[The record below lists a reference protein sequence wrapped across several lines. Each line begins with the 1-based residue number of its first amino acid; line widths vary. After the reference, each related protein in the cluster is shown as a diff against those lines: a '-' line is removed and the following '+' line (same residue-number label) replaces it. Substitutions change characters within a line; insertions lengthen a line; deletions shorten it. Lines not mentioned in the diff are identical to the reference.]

1 MAVAAFR
8 CAPSGPVREL
18 ADWPLFFLHFGPN
31 RDSAS
36 RRYELVG
43 PRSAPPRSS
52 SDGAQWFCRLALP
65 CMTIAILG
73 LRLLV
78 AGYFGTHVVV
88 VSGRDDGQAPRFS
101 L

>member
-1 MAVAAFR
+1 MA
-8 CAPSGPVREL
+8 
-18 ADWPLFFLHFGPN
+18 
-31 RDSAS
+31 
-36 RRYELVG
+36 
-43 PRSAPPRSS
+43 
-52 SDGAQWFCRLALP
+52 
-65 CMTIAILG
+65 IAILG

>member
-1 MAVAAFR
+1 
-8 CAPSGPVREL
+8 
-18 ADWPLFFLHFGPN
+18 
-31 RDSAS
+31 
-36 RRYELVG
+36 
-43 PRSAPPRSS
+43 
-52 SDGAQWFCRLALP
+52 
-65 CMTIAILG
+65 